1 MPTAQGLYWMSV
13 RDNRC
18 GVLMLFSNRFASN
31 PIKDLGRSRP
41 IAEFESLV
49 VELLDQMGC
58 GIALS

>member
-1 MPTAQGLYWMSV
+1 
-13 RDNRC
+13 
-18 GVLMLFSNRFASN
+18 MLFSNRFASN